1 MNYQP
6 FKILKQAQTAILS
19 STFPIRGRTGVMKQ
33 ASPGR
38 LRGSIRHPSFL
49 TLRSGE
55 EGEKAVRNTITESS
69 MQAEDEHS
77 KME

>member
-19 STFPIRGRTGVMKQ
+19 STFPIRGRTALMEQ
-33 ASPGR
+33 ASPDR
-38 LRGSIRHPSFL
+38 LKGNIRHPSFL
-49 TLRSGE
+49 TLQSGE

-69 MQAEDEHS
+69 MRVEGEHS
-77 KME
+77 KM